1 MDKLTKITIQA
12 IWKLTK
18 DIYHLLMKKKY
29 EVWVRKNGQ
38 LVMKPPS
45 LTLQSQIRDSV
56 RGWWVMRTGN
66 FSTTMNDGSFDL
78 ERWSLAKLMNSIIV
92 SGTDNLGG
100 RWVRRINSSIKLR
113 LKSWLGQIKPR
124 IRAQARY
131 MLRPTLRL
139 HTFAYLSEVDSDQM

>member
-78 ERWSLAKLMNSIIV
+78 ER
-92 SGTDNLGG
+92 
-100 RWVRRINSSIKLR
+100 
-113 LKSWLGQIKPR
+113 
-124 IRAQARY
+124 
-131 MLRPTLRL
+131 
-139 HTFAYLSEVDSDQM
+139 